1 MTKIC
6 IKCKDVKDTIDF
18 YKKTALR
25 SNDDGYDYYCKVCRN
40 KSAYKSWANNKSKC
54 AEEDCNKPSYSRS
67 VCRVHYN
74 KIMLN
79 KWREDKKA
87 KAKLQSYPPQG
98 ADNA

>member
-6 IKCKDVKDTIDF
+6 SRCKDVKDLIAF

-25 SNDDGYDYYCKVCRN
+25 PNDDGYDYYCKVCRN
-40 KSAYKSWANNKSKC
+40 KSTYKSWNSNKSKC
-54 AEEDCNKPSYSRS
+54 AEEGCSKPNYSRS

-74 KIMLN
+74 KILLH
-79 KWREDKKA
+79 KKRKDKL